1 MVGGER
7 DAHGPKDSRARG
19 RNSTT
24 QDGAVPYAVDVTV
37 PERLAN
43 RDLDA
48 AGVLSASSLPD
59 RARIVIVGGGIIGA
73 SIAYHLT
80 RAGERDVV
88 LLERGRLTNGTTWHA
103 AGLVSRVRG
112 SHALTALTR
121 DNVATYQRVADET
134 GIDTGLRQV
143 GALTIARTE
152 ARMHEILAGV
162 AMAHDFDI
170 PVEVTDRARIRE
182 LWPSAVVDD
191 LVGAVLFPSDA
202 TVNPGDAAL
211 AFAKGAVDGGACYVP
226 ETEVT
231 GFRFGADGRRV
242 TGLDT
247 SRGPIDAE
255 TVVLAAGLWTSDLAR
270 LAGASVALYPAEHV
284 WVMTDEAA
292 GSSEDAPFLRDLDGF
307 IYIRHYR
314 GRYVVGAF
322 EPNGKPIAPSA
333 VPSTGFA
340 EFGPDWDH
348 FAPALAAARQRLPE
362 LESIGFAHYL
372 RAPESFTPDSNFQLG
387 FVPELDGLFVAAGLN
402 SQGIIF
408 SPGAGRAAAE
418 WIIEGHPT
426 MDLEEVD
433 IARME
438 RWMASPAW
446 LRERTVESLGGLY
459 ELHWPGKQP
468 RTGRGVRRVPLYD
481 AFRGQGAAFGQAAGW
496 ERANWFEPGV
506 VDPEVRYDFKA
517 PSWFPAVREEVRATR
532 EGVAL
537 YDLSTYAKF
546 LVDGPEALGG
556 LQRLVTSDLDLAPG
570 RIVYTLLCNEHG
582 GIEMDPTITRLGE
595 DRFLVL
601 APTLTQRRTEALLR
615 RGLPPGAVGTD
626 VTSGWA
632 TLHLAGPRSRELLAR
647 LTDADLSAAAWPFLQ
662 AREID
667 VGRARAWA
675 FRVSFSGELGW
686 ELSVPTE
693 YVADLYEHVVRAGAD
708 LGLRHAGAFAF
719 DAARLERGFRLW
731 GHDLG
736 PRYDPF
742 ASGLGF
748 AVSRRKAIDFVGRA
762 ALERV
767 RDAEPEQ
774 RLVSVHAPD
783 AVLWHG
789 ESLVRDGERAGY
801 ITSAAIAPTLG
812 GSAGLGW
819 VRGPLDGLW
828 QVEIGATAVPCR
840 VSLDP
845 FYDPGGERLRS

>member
-1 MVGGER
+1 M
-7 DAHGPKDSRARG
+7 
-19 RNSTT
+19 
-24 QDGAVPYAVDVTV
+24 TV
-37 PERLAN
+37 VERLAN
-43 RDLDA
+43 RDLDVA
-48 AGVLSASSLPD
+48 SVLPASSMPE
-59 RARIVIVGGGIIGA
+59 RARVVIVGGGIIGA

-80 RAGERDVV
+80 ERGETDVV

-121 DNVATYQRVADET
+121 DNVATYQRVAAET
-134 GIDTGLRQV
+134 GVEIGLRHV
-143 GALTIARTE
+143 GALTVARTE

-162 AMAHDFDI
+162 GMARDFDI

-191 LVGAVLFPSDA
+191 LVGGVLFPSDA

-211 AFAKGAVDGGACYVP
+211 AFAKGAVAASICYVP
-226 ETEVT
+226 ETSVT
-231 GFRFGADGRRV
+231 GFRFAASDGDGRRV
-242 TGLDT
+242 VGLDT
-247 SRGPIDAE
+247 SRGAIEAE
-255 TVVLAAGLWTSDLAR
+255 TVVLAAGLWTSELAR

-284 WVMTDEAA
+284 WVMTEEAA
-292 GSSEDAPFLRDLDGF
+292 GAAQDAPFLRDLDGS
-307 IYIRHYR
+307 IYIRQYR
-314 GRYVVGAF
+314 GRYVIGAF

-348 FAPALAAARQRLPE
+348 FAPALAAARQRVPE
-362 LESIGFAHYL
+362 LESIGFAHFL

-387 FVPELDGLFVAAGLN
+387 FVPEFDGLFVAAGLN

-408 SPGAGRAAAE
+408 APGVGRAAAE
-418 WIIEGHPT
+418 WIVEGHPT

-433 IARME
+433 VARME
-438 RWMASPAW
+438 RWMNQPAW
-446 LRERTVESLGGLY
+446 LHERTEESLGGLY

-468 RTGRGVRRVPLYD
+468 RTGRDVRRVPLYEPFG
-481 AFRGQGAAFGQAAGW
+481 AAGAAFGQAAGW

-506 VDPEVRYDFKA
+506 VDPEIRYDFVA
-517 PSWFPAVREEVRATR
+517 PSWFPSVREEVAATR
-532 EGVAL
+532 EAVAL

-546 LVDGPEALGG
+546 FVDGPQALDG
-556 LQRLVTSDLDLAPG
+556 LQRLATSDLDVAPG
-570 RIVYTLLCNEHG
+570 RIVYTLLCNERG
-582 GIEMDPTITRLGE
+582 GIEMDPTITRVAE

-615 RGLPPGAVGTD
+615 RGLPSSAVVTD
-626 VTSGWA
+626 VTSELA

-647 LTDADLSAAAWPFLQ
+647 LTDADVSAAAWPFLQ
-662 AREID
+662 AREIE
-667 VGRARAWA
+667 VAGVRVWA
-675 FRVSFSGELGW
+675 FRVSFTGELGW
-686 ELSVPTE
+686 ELSLPTE
-693 YVADLYEHVVRAGAD
+693 SVADLYAQVVREGAE
-708 LGLRHAGAFAF
+708 LGLRHAGAYAF
-719 DAARLERGFRLW
+719 DAARLERGFRSW

-742 ASGLGF
+742 ASRLGF
-748 AVSRRKAIDFVGRA
+748 AISRRKAIDFVGRE
-762 ALERV
+762 ALERL
-767 RDAEPEQ
+767 RATEPEQ

-789 ESLVRDGERAGY
+789 ESVLRDGDRAGY

-819 VRGPLDGLW
+819 ILGPVDGSW
-828 QVEIGATAVPCR
+828 QVEIGGDPVPCR

-845 FYDPGGERLRS
+845 FYDARGQRLRS